1 MTLNFFWPSPLKV
14 TKKMKVEKGQEKV
27 SDKQTDINRPTHY
40 LLLWSLRGIR
50 KATSWNPIKKVNS
63 GINGMSVK
71 TCLLKHCNC
80 RGTQYSLQNSS
91 ENFQRERLCRGMNFN
106 YWCCSITLS
115 NYLAFL
121 NWSTIPGRFPFAWN
135 QIISW
140 AETFL
145 SVFFLIDSVYVCL
158 LFTASFY
165 KHHSKL
171 QYINTQ

>member
-40 LLLWSLRGIR
+40 LSLWSLRDIR

-80 RGTQYSLQNSS
+80 RGTQYSLQKIS
-91 ENFQRERLCRGMNFN
+91 RGKDFAGEWTLTTDVVLSP
-106 YWCCSITLS
+106 YQIT
-115 NYLAFL
+115 
-121 NWSTIPGRFPFAWN
+121 
-135 QIISW
+135 
-140 AETFL
+140 
-145 SVFFLIDSVYVCL
+145 
-158 LFTASFY
+158 
-165 KHHSKL
+165 
-171 QYINTQ
+171 